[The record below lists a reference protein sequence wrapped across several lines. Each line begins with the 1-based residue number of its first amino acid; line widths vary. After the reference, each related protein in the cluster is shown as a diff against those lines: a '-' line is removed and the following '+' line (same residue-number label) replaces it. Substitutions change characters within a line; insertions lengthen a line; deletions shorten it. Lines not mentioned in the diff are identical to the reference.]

1 MTRFSRPLAVT
12 TLVLALIALAACRPP
27 GGTRP
32 QATPQVELAT
42 LARHERQ
49 GILSRQL
56 VPDERRAPPTA
67 YIGAVM
73 ERRVA
78 GGGLATLIALE
89 DGTIRLYLDTA
100 RTVDGDTTSAS
111 LRAVAAT
118 VRDQSMA
125 RLQDMRPTGRYP
137 IPGNDSVTFY
147 MLLQGRTLSSG
158 PLRADVVLAPTHPFS
173 RLARAFHVLLAQV
186 QPQP

>member
-1 MTRFSRPLAVT
+1 
-12 TLVLALIALAACRPP
+12 
-27 GGTRP
+27 
-32 QATPQVELAT
+32 
-42 LARHERQ
+42 
-49 GILSRQL
+49 
-56 VPDERRAPPTA
+56 
-67 YIGAVM
+67 M

-173 RLARAFHVLLAQV
+173 RLARAFHELLAQV